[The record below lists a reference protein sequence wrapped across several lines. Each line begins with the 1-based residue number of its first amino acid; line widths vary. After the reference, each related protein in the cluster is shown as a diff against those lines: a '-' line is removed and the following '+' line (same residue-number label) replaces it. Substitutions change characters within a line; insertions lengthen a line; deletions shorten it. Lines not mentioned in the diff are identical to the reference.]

1 MHYMTSIIRLL
12 LIVFLF
18 TNKTTR
24 DNMTDLFNQFLE
36 YLNHAFKRKL
46 GVMYYH
52 GIEDD
57 VTGGND
63 VKILDEIKEKEQEV
77 VKVDEV
83 LKEDVS
89 KVDEVLKEE
98 VVKVDEIVNEKKE
111 EVKVIKFEDKYIEK
125 YKNFK
130 NEYYFTD
137 EEKLEEEKKYS
148 ELRDIFNEK
157 REKGLKEMNNK
168 LKIILSIFDKGG
180 NTTAVGIEEL
190 MKYYNM
196 EAEYEDDPECCDLT
210 ELMNELTD
218 IRNETTKEYDEF
230 SNMVFSEED
239 TREAAR
245 QHVLNNKLEGFINN
259 YVIEMTPLGNVYMRF
274 NNSKKSFEYF
284 SNNTI
289 PYRYLEPV
297 GRKYVLTY
305 FCKPLF
311 IDIDDELKRAQIK
324 KDEGDALKEANAKE
338 GLKEGAKEGKDIF
351 ARLKSYNNDSSSH
364 MKNKNRN
371 QPSAPLPPQI
381 KANLPN
387 VNSSEKMLL
396 KENANRYTWEGR
408 IANLSILKKVEKK
421 MVDKNYEMSFADFKK
436 MQSKK

>member
-1 MHYMTSIIRLL
+1 MHYTLSIIRIS

-24 DNMTDLFNQFLE
+24 ENMSDLFNQFLE
-36 YLNHAFKRKL
+36 YLNEAFKRKV
-46 GVMYYH
+46 GVLYYY

-57 VTGGND
+57 DNVEEIK
-63 VKILDEIKEKEQEV
+63 VLKEIKE
-77 VKVDEV
+77 VKVLNEVKEEAKEIKEDEV
-83 LKEDVS
+83 KVLNEVKEDEV
-89 KVDEVLKEE
+89 KVLDEVKEE
-98 VVKVDEIVNEKKE
+98 P
-111 EVKVIKFEDKYIEK
+111 KVIKFEDKYLEK
-125 YKNFK
+125 YKAFK
-130 NEYYFTD
+130 NEYYFSE
-137 EEKLEEEKKYS
+137 EEKLKEEKKYI
-148 ELRDIFNEK
+148 ELQNIFNKEK
-157 REKGLKEMNNK
+157 EKGLKDASDK
-168 LKIILSIFDKGG
+168 LKNVMPIFDKGG
-180 NTTAVGIEEL
+180 KTTAAGIEEL

-196 EAEYEDDPECCDLT
+196 EDEYDDDPENYDLT
-210 ELMNELTD
+210 ELMNESID
-218 IRNETTKEYDEF
+218 IRKAAEEEYEEF
-230 SNMVFSEED
+230 SNMTFSEEEA
-239 TREAAR
+239 REAAR
-245 QHVLNNKLEGFINN
+245 KFVLDEKLDGFINN
-259 YVIEMTPLGNVYMRF
+259 YVIEMTPQGNVYMRF

-311 IDIDDELKRAQIK
+311 IDIEEELKRAQTK
-324 KDEGDALKEANAKE
+324 KDALKEENDNKKE
-338 GLKEGAKEGKDIF
+338 EKENKKEGKDIF
-351 ARLKSYNNDSSSH
+351 TRLKSYNNDSSSH

-408 IANLSILKKVEKK
+408 MANISFLKKVDKK

-436 MQSKK
+436 MQAKK